1 MHSNKLRIWASNFLK
16 KDKVTKCRESLAWS
30 MQQEKQWNIK
40 VKLSKEISDMKNTI
54 AWHYFIQ
61 CGRYTFS
68 WYGIIPPVT
77 TDEFSRNLNGF
88 SLAENLFQ
96 KALLTVMLLHR
107 PANAEIEDES
117 WKHSFHVDSLIHF
130 VGDLF
135 ILDINWP
142 ILPPAFVWEAVENTK
157 INIIH
162 LQFTEVILCS
172 DHIKQVKKLVLQ
184 VGKHNA

>member
-1 MHSNKLRIWASNFLK
+1 M
-16 KDKVTKCRESLAWS
+16 
-30 MQQEKQWNIK
+30 
-40 VKLSKEISDMKNTI
+40 
-54 AWHYFIQ
+54 
-61 CGRYTFS
+61 
-68 WYGIIPPVT
+68 T

-88 SLAENLFQ
+88 SLAENLLQ

-107 PANAEIEDES
+107 PANAEMEDES

-130 VGDLF
+130 AGDLF

-157 INIIH
+157 INIH
-162 LQFTEVILCS
+162 LQFIEVILCS

-184 VGKHNA
+184 VGKHNAQVKMFYLLFLIEVVSVRRRHCCVRQFILFKL